1 MRKRKRLLILLVA
14 GWIALAGCSG
24 KNEVV
29 DFELPEEAEHT
40 LSFFGNKHEA
50 ANVKV
55 IEDILNGYMEEK
67 SEVMITYESLKGKE
81 YYQAL
86 RDRAETGR
94 LDDIFMVDHDTVL
107 ELSGNGYLA
116 DLSSVVEKSSF
127 SQNMLSQMQSE
138 DGNIYWV
145 PTTVSAFGLYC
156 NLDLLKKHGQSVPTN
171 LGEWEAVC
179 DYFISQ
185 NITPVIANNDI
196 SLKTLAIAKGFYPLY
211 ARRGQQEAFDR
222 LNSGQD
228 ALSAYLEEGFSL
240 AKTFCDRGYID
251 AARALTTEKTSD
263 DLEQFAAGEAP
274 FMLTGV
280 WAAGRVRDMSP
291 KLSFQVVP
299 YPVLEDGSV
308 LVINPDVR
316 LSVSQAGENR
326 ELAMEF
332 VSYFL
337 KEENIGRFADN
348 QSSFSPL
355 QADFQPSLRE
365 VREIVKSY
373 RRRTPVIGADSR
385 LQFPIWDIT
394 ADAARELLAGE
405 GLEEVMERMDKRVMN
420 SGF

>member
-280 WAAGRVRDMSP
+280 WARPGYVAKAFLPGCALSGFGGRLCIGDQPGCAVECLSGRGKPGAGHGICIV
-291 KLSFQVVP
+291 F
-299 YPVLEDGSV
+299 
-308 LVINPDVR
+308 
-316 LSVSQAGENR
+316 SQGGKYRAFCR
-326 ELAMEF
+326 
-332 VSYFL
+332 
-337 KEENIGRFADN
+337 
-348 QSSFSPL
+348 QSIV
-355 QADFQPSLRE
+355 FQPASGGFSAFAQGGTGNRKKLPE
-365 VREIVKSY
+365 AY
-373 RRRTPVIGADSR
+373 
-385 LQFPIWDIT
+385 
-394 ADAARELLAGE
+394 AGH
-405 GLEEVMERMDKRVMN
+405 RC
-420 SGF
+420 